1 MTSEV
6 ENRTGGESEGEGEGE
21 GEGNLDDVVSPPL
34 EDAAP
39 QQEDAPPHPARRP
52 MNAFLIFCK
61 RHRAQ
66 VREKYPHLENRQV
79 TKILGEWWADLPAH
93 QKTSYTELAR
103 QYKEAFLRANPD
115 FKWYKIPAQP
125 PRPPPARPSNQKVPR
140 CNPLPT
146 DGAITFGKLADEAQ
160 MGGLSTLLSTASS
173 SSGSSSST
181 SSSNSIGSGSSSLT
195 TFTTAY
201 VSATNTSAARSSPIG
216 SLPSVT
222 ALGTFTNAN
231 STSISSMSTNTVAA
245 TNLSSW
251 SGTLQRL
258 GPGSTTAHDSCTNTT
273 YNGCKPNSAN
283 TTSVSAGVAASLSS
297 PQVESTTSMTPPK
310 PPKKRYLHE
319 NLLQAQQAPT
329 VPMPAHTP
337 PDTDKQKKNSID
349 DKIRLN
355 SHWPQ
360 GPRQRSEYGFF
371 TDTEAVD
378 EHQRRATN
386 GCINTSSPPGIPS
399 VAPAEQSHHFD
410 VSHSPLQGSN
420 GPLYGHISPPGQP
433 HTPPPDEQP
442 LNLTTETTLCAS
454 QQQLINNIVD
464 RMCGAPNINSVSS
477 DNRSD
482 VPRFFRPENLNNNNN
497 EIEKPAFHKTIDA
510 RINGMCDVSL
520 LVSKTIDFV
529 IDRAYDE
536 KEKKEKLLREEGKGP
551 ITETK
556 SNISSNGT
564 SVAEP
569 NRNEEMQSEEAKGE
583 PKEAMSSSC
592 NSNTNGIS
600 NPNPRPRKRTKED
613 GDETDASLK
622 KRRDISS
629 GRTNRGNSRNGLGV
643 AGSRSRAPRACKG
656 KIYEGLIS
664 EGVLPAPR
672 RSRTRNSRWEEAESN
687 SIKEQDD
694 DQRQQR
700 QQQQQEEEDNEE
712 EHTEDDDIVHTK
724 PPEEENGESGGR
736 RQEDGGR
743 KGRRQL
749 RRLHPDDFNLE
760 ARIEALPSLSLDE
773 FTRRKKERKRTSSAS
788 STHATNSNSLQTLP
802 ATQPTVGVVTSSS
815 RVSAQ
820 ADSTSDA
827 PPPTSTTV
835 VASRVATVGGVSSS
849 HSSSSSSSSSSS
861 ISAGGSLSDG
871 EPAVSPT
878 PSSSSSSSINTQQ
891 HSPSQG
897 PILVSG
903 GSLSPGEG
911 LVASSDGG
919 PLIGSQKRKARKQ
932 TITRHDPVHGPLRRD
947 TSVVEQ
953 SVLTSMGLAALAE
966 VALSQPIM
974 KL

>member
-1 MTSEV
+1 
-6 ENRTGGESEGEGEGE
+6 
-21 GEGNLDDVVSPPL
+21 
-34 EDAAP
+34 
-39 QQEDAPPHPARRP
+39 

-173 SSGSSSST
+173 SSGSSSIT
-181 SSSNSIGSGSSSLT
+181 GSSNSIGSGSSSLT

-201 VSATNTSAARSSPIG
+201 ASAGNTSAARSSPIG
-216 SLPSVT
+216 SLPSV
-222 ALGTFTNAN
+222 AAPSTFTNAN

-258 GPGSTTAHDSCTNTT
+258 GPGPASTNETSTNTIC
-273 YNGCKPNSAN
+273 NGPKPNSAN
-283 TTSVSAGVAASLSS
+283 NTAVSTGAAVSVIT
-297 PQVESTTSMTPPK
+297 PHVESATSMTPPK

-319 NLLQAQQAPT
+319 NLHQVQQAHT
-329 VPMPAHTP
+329 VPTPAHTP
-337 PDTDKQKKNSID
+337 PDTDKQKKSLAD
-349 DKIRLN
+349 VRPT
-355 SHWPQ
+355 SQWPQ
-360 GPRQRSEYGFF
+360 SHIRQRVESVPLP
-371 TDTEAVD
+371 DAEALD
-378 EHQRRATN
+378 EQQRRVTN
-386 GCINTSSPPGIPS
+386 GCVSTSSPLGIPNM
-399 VAPAEQSHHFD
+399 APSEPGHRFE
-410 VSHSPLQGSN
+410 VSHSPSQGTN
-420 GPLYGHISPPGQP
+420 GSPYRHTTPPGQP
-433 HTPPPDEQP
+433 HSPPPEDQP
-442 LNLTTETTLCAS
+442 LNLSTETTLCAS
-454 QQQLINNIVD
+454 QQQLIDNIVD
-464 RMCGAPNINSVSS
+464 RMCGAPNLNSVSS

-497 EIEKPAFHKTIDA
+497 EIEKPAFHKAIDA

-529 IDRAYDE
+529 IDRAYDDE
-536 KEKKEKLLREEGKGP
+536 KEKKQKLLSEDGKGP
-551 ITETK
+551 VSETK
-556 SNISSNGT
+556 SNNT

-569 NRNEEMQSEEAKGE
+569 NKGE
-583 PKEAMSSSC
+583 QVQSDQPKAESKETVSSSSNNSS

-600 NPNPRPRKRTKED
+600 SPNTRPRKRVKED
-613 GDETDASLK
+613 SLEENDVSHK
-622 KRRDISS
+622 KRRDVSG
-629 GRTNRGNSRNGLGV
+629 GRTSRGNSRNGVGV
-643 AGSRSRAPRACKG
+643 AGGRSRAPRACKG
-656 KIYEGLIS
+656 KIYEELIS

-672 RSRTRNSRWEEAESN
+672 RSRTRNSRWEEAES
-687 SIKEQDD
+687 STTQEQEDEED
-694 DQRQQR
+694 PQHHH
-700 QQQQQEEEDNEE
+700 QQQHNQEEEEENEE
-712 EHTEDDDIVHTK
+712 EHIEEEDAAHSK
-724 PPEEENGESGGR
+724 PPEEENGESGSR
-736 RQEDGGR
+736 RQEDAGR

-788 STHATNSNSLQTLP
+788 SSTHATNHSGTNTNSFPTP
-802 ATQPTVGVVTSSS
+802 PTTQPTVGVVSSSS

-820 ADSTSDA
+820 ADSTSDSPSPA
-827 PPPTSTTV
+827 SATSTTTAA
-835 VASRVATVGGVSSS
+835 VAGRATAGGVSSS
-849 HSSSSSSSSSSS
+849 SSG
-861 ISAGGSLSDG
+861 GGSTGGNLSDG
-871 EPAVSPT
+871 EAAASPT
-878 PSSSSSSSINTQQ
+878 PSSSSSSSFSTQQ
-891 HSPSQG
+891 HSPPQA

-903 GSLSPGEG
+903 GSVSPGEAG

-932 TITRHDPVHGPLRRD
+932 TITRHDPVHGSLRRD

>member
-1 MTSEV
+1 
-6 ENRTGGESEGEGEGE
+6 
-21 GEGNLDDVVSPPL
+21 
-34 EDAAP
+34 
-39 QQEDAPPHPARRP
+39 

-160 MGGLSTLLSTASS
+160 MGGLSTLLSTASN

-181 SSSNSIGSGSSSLT
+181 SNTNSIGSGSSSLT

-201 VSATNTSAARSSPIG
+201 VSAANTSAARSSPIG
-216 SLPSVT
+216 SSPSVT
-222 ALGTFTNAN
+222 SLGTFTNAN
-231 STSISSMSTNTVAA
+231 STSISMSTNTIAT

-258 GPGSTTAHDSCTNTT
+258 GPGPATAHDTTSTNTF
-273 YNGCKPNSAN
+273 YNGPKPNSAN
-283 TTSVSAGVAASLSS
+283 TAPVSPRVAVSATP
-297 PQVESTTSMTPPK
+297 PQVESATSMTPPK

-319 NLLQAQQAPT
+319 NLLQAQQTST
-329 VPMPAHTP
+329 VPTPAHTP
-337 PDTDKQKKNSID
+337 PDTDKQKACSSWTEHSQKNSID
-349 DKIRLN
+349 DKIRLS
-355 SHWPQ
+355 SHWSQ
-360 GPRQRSEYGFF
+360 GPRQRVESGSL
-371 TDTEAVD
+371 TDVGALE
-378 EHQRRATN
+378 EQHRRVTN
-386 GCINTSSPPGIPS
+386 GCISTSSPHSISSVSSAEPG
-399 VAPAEQSHHFD
+399 HHFE
-410 VSHSPLQGSN
+410 VSHSPLHGTN
-420 GPLYGHISPPGQP
+420 GPLYGHSTPPGQP
-433 HTPPPDEQP
+433 HTPPPDDQP
-442 LNLTTETTLCAS
+442 LNLSTETTLFAS

-464 RMCGAPNINSVSS
+464 KMCSAPNLNSGSG
-477 DNRSD
+477 DNRLD

-497 EIEKPAFHKTIDA
+497 EIEKPAFHKAIDA

-536 KEKKEKLLREEGKGP
+536 EKEKREKLLREDGKGP
-551 ITETK
+551 VMETK
-556 SNISSNGT
+556 NNSSGNGPSPGELTATEEVQSDPAKTEAKESVSSSSNNIS
-564 SVAEP
+564 
-569 NRNEEMQSEEAKGE
+569 
-583 PKEAMSSSC
+583 

-600 NPNPRPRKRTKED
+600 NPNMRPRKRPKED
-613 GDETDASLK
+613 STEETDATQK

-629 GRTNRGNSRNGLGV
+629 GRNSRANSRNGVGV
-643 AGSRSRAPRACKG
+643 AGGRSRAPRACKG
-656 KIYEGLIS
+656 KIYEELIS

-672 RSRTRNSRWEEAESN
+672 RSRTRNSRWEEVES
-687 SIKEQDD
+687 STVQEQENGEQQE
-694 DQRQQR
+694 QRQK
-700 QQQQQEEEDNEE
+700 QQQEEENEE
-712 EHTEDDDIVHTK
+712 EHTEEDDAVHPK
-724 PPEEENGESGGR
+724 PPEEENGDSGVR
-736 RQEDGGR
+736 RQEDVGR

-788 STHATNSNSLQTLP
+788 SSTHVTSHSNSNSFQTP
-802 ATQPTVGVVTSSS
+802 TAAQPTVGVVSSSS

-820 ADSTSDA
+820 ADSTSDSSI
-827 PPPTSTTV
+827 PTSATSTSATATT
-835 VASRVATVGGVSSS
+835 SGTATTGGVSSS
-849 HSSSSSSSSSSS
+849 SNSG
-861 ISAGGSLSDG
+861 SAGGNVSDG
-871 EPAVSPT
+871 EPAASPT

-891 HSPSQG
+891 HSPQG

-903 GSLSPGEG
+903 GSVSPGEG